1 MYNIHMM
8 NKNHNVNHSISLI
21 VARYRGEK
29 TLRAFAAELSTKM
42 LEPVSHQSIK
52 NWEEG
57 TIPSYYLILA
67 IALHNDDWR
76 RDFALEILAVL
87 KAEQYERDLV
97 DV

>member
-1 MYNIHMM
+1 MM
-8 NKNHNVNHSISLI
+8 NKNHNVNQSISLI

>member
-1 MYNIHMM
+1 M
-8 NKNHNVNHSISLI
+8 NKNNNVNHSISLI

-42 LEPVSHQSIK
+42 LEPISHQSIK
-52 NWEEG
+52 NWEGG